1 MKTEWGSDNW
11 GRLDELGGEGPS
23 IEFLDLMA
31 GLPGFRKA
39 RAGLVRALGL
49 RPGMQVL
56 EAGCGPG
63 TSLPLLAR
71 AVERRGAVVGTDLT
85 RAFVAEARRRC
96 RVAGLANVTCRVGDI
111 RRLPF
116 RAGAFDAAL
125 CDKVL
130 MHAGPTEVA
139 IAELMRVTRPGGG
152 VGAIEWDVPAT
163 CLNSRDPATTE
174 ALIANNRRN
183 QYNGTVSRRLGE
195 YFHGAGL
202 TRVKVVPGF
211 VHATALRGTQFWR
224 AYLARI
230 AMRGLEAGVFDEGG
244 KARWLDELESLDR
257 AGGFYVLV
265 PVNYAVGTKA

>member
-1 MKTEWGSDNW
+1 MTTEWGSDNW
-11 GRLDELGGEGPS
+11 GRLNELGGEGPS

-39 RAGLVRALGL
+39 RADLVRALGL
-49 RPGMQVL
+49 RPGMRVL
-56 EAGCGPG
+56 EAGCGPAA
-63 TSLPLLAR
+63 SLPLLAR
-71 AVERRGAVVGTDLT
+71 AVGRRGAVVGVDLT

-96 RVAGLANVTCRVGDI
+96 RAAGLAHVTCRVGDI

-116 RAGAFDAAL
+116 RAGAFDAAF

-139 IAELMRVTRPGGG
+139 IAELMRVARSGGR

-163 CLNSRDPATTE
+163 VLNSRDAETTE
-174 ALIANNRRN
+174 ALITNNRRN
-183 QYNGTVSRRLGE
+183 QYHGSVSRRLGE
-195 YFHGAGL
+195 YFHRAGL
-202 TRVKVVPGF
+202 TRVRLVPGF
-211 VHATALRGTQFWR
+211 VHATTLNGTRFWR

-230 AMRGLEAGVFDEGG
+230 ATRGVEAGVLDEAR
-244 KARWLDELESLDR
+244 KARWLEELESLDQ

-265 PVNYAVGTKA
+265 PVNYAVGTKP